1 MRSRL
6 CSLLTL
12 AVFLSIPGMLCP
24 QGPNSSAIAGALGR
38 SGQRIGPVYRVG
50 FPRTDLHVTLQGVTL
65 RPGLALGSWAA
76 FLPGRGGTMVMGDLC
91 LLPQEVNPVMKRLR
105 AGGYQIT
112 ALHNHLLYEQPRVVF
127 MHFMAQGD
135 AANLAQ
141 TLRAALALSAT
152 PLQPPTPGKPSPPP
166 AWVSAVEA
174 GLGRKGSWR
183 GGVLAVGVP
192 RKDAPRMGGAALPA
206 SMGVAESMNFQETGD
221 GRVATTGDF
230 VLTADEV
237 NPVIAALEQYQFTI
251 TAVHSH
257 MLTEQPR
264 LFFMHFWKVGP
275 AQAVTAGLRAALRH
289 IRVP

>member
-1 MRSRL
+1 
-6 CSLLTL
+6 
-12 AVFLSIPGMLCP
+12 
-24 QGPNSSAIAGALGR
+24 
-38 SGQRIGPVYRVG
+38 
-50 FPRTDLHVTLQGVTL
+50 
-65 RPGLALGSWAA
+65 
-76 FLPGRGGTMVMGDLC
+76 MVMGDLC